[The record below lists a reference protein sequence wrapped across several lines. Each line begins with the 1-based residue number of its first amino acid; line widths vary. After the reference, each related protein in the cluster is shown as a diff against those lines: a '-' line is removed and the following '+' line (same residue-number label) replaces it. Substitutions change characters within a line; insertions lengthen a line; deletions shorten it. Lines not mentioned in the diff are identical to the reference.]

1 MSILKIKSG
10 NFELELISDGNEV
23 CEVKSPEH
31 VSPQTAGKA
40 VEVALI
46 ALALDSCCNSQGL
59 HDEES
64 GRITILPHHSEWSLK
79 SFGLNQGIKRH

>member
-1 MSILKIKSG
+1 MSILKIKSN

-23 CEVKSPEH
+23 CEVKSPGH
-31 VSPQTAGKA
+31 VLPQAA
-40 VEVALI
+40 DVPVDIALI
-46 ALALDSCCNSQGL
+46 ALALDSYRDSLGL
-59 HDEES
+59 HDDES

>member
-1 MSILKIKSG
+1 MSVLKIKSG

-31 VSPQTAGKA
+31 VLAKSADVP
-40 VEVALI
+40 VDMALI
-46 ALALDSCCNSQGL
+46 ALALDSYCDSLGL

-64 GRITILPHHSEWSLK
+64 GRITILPHRSEWSLK
-79 SFGLNQGIKRH
+79 SFGLNQGIKRY

>member
-46 ALALDSCCNSQGL
+46 ALALDSQGL